1 MQLRNLQEYIHLNP
15 RPKPDIIYTSYIT
28 NTYGHT
34 MYVQII
40 INIEK

>member
-15 RPKPDIIYTSYIT
+15 DPNLTLYTLYIT
-28 NTYGHT
+28 NTYGQT